1 MCNWVVDDVL
11 GKLNGE
17 GQGAW
22 VFGSLG
28 CLRTWDFLSK
38 GAIRGQ
44 SMILEKAIYAGKRA
58 TVRVLALAVLAS
70 IAGCATPPPAH
81 DKEAMAAYMEANDP
95 LEPMNRSIFEINRGI
110 DQLILR
116 PIAELYR
123 SALPDMVR
131 NSVRSFV
138 NHLETPNILI
148 HDLLQGETERASD
161 SLARFGINTAAGPLG
176 LRDVAA
182 GDNSGDSNAGVPFHN
197 EDLGQT
203 LAVWG
208 VDPGPYL
215 MLPILGPSNA
225 RDAIG
230 SALNFYIN
238 PINYV
243 MPLERRLGF
252 SLARKAVSGVDNRSR
267 SIESFDEIERGAIDF
282 YATVRS
288 LYRQYRASQI
298 ANGRGPANPLPEM
311 SGEFEEDNETERV
324 SSVVKK

>member
-1 MCNWVVDDVL
+1 MCNWAVDDVL
-11 GKLNGE
+11 GKLNGK
-17 GQGAW
+17 GQGAL
-22 VFGSLG
+22 VSGSLG
-28 CLRTWDFLSK
+28 CLRTWDFRSK

-44 SMILEKAIYAGKRA
+44 SMILGKTIYSVKRVA
-58 TVRVLALAVLAS
+58 PSVLALAVLAS
-70 IAGCATPPPAH
+70 MASCATPPPAN
-81 DKEAMAAYMEANDP
+81 DKEAMAAYKEANDP
-95 LEPMNRSIFEINRGI
+95 LEPINRSIFEINRGI

-116 PIAELYR
+116 PIAEFYG
-123 SALPDMVR
+123 SALPDVVR
-131 NSVRSFV
+131 NSVRSVFR
-138 NHLETPNILI
+138 NLQTPNILI

-161 SLARFGINTAAGPLG
+161 SLGRFVANTAVGPLG

-182 GDNSGDSNAGVPFHN
+182 GDNPDNPDAGIPFHD

-208 VDPGPYL
+208 VNSGPYL

-252 SLARKAVSGVDNRSR
+252 SLARKAVRGVDTRSR
-267 SIESFDEIERGAIDF
+267 NIESFDEIERGAIDF

-311 SGEFEEDNETERV
+311 SGEFREDNESERV

>member
-1 MCNWVVDDVL
+1 
-11 GKLNGE
+11 
-17 GQGAW
+17 
-22 VFGSLG
+22 
-28 CLRTWDFLSK
+28 
-38 GAIRGQ
+38 
-44 SMILEKAIYAGKRA
+44 MILEKAIYAGKRA
-58 TVRVLALAVLAS
+58 TVRVLALAALVSMAS
-70 IAGCATPPPAH
+70 CATPPPVN
-81 DKEAMAAYMEANDP
+81 DKEAVAAYKEANDP

-110 DQLILR
+110 DQLIFR
-116 PIAELYR
+116 PIAEFYG
-123 SALPDMVR
+123 SALPDVVR
-131 NSVRSFV
+131 NSVRSVFR
-138 NHLETPNILI
+138 NLQTPNILI

-161 SLARFGINTAAGPLG
+161 SLGRFVANTAVGPLG
-176 LRDVAA
+176 LRDVVA
-182 GDNSGDSNAGVPFHN
+182 GDNPDNPNAGIPFHD

-208 VDPGPYL
+208 VNSGPYL
-215 MLPILGPSNA
+215 MLPILGPSNV

-243 MPLERRLGF
+243 MPLERRRGF
-252 SLARKAVSGVDNRSR
+252 SLARKAVRGVDTRSR
-267 SIESFDEIERGAIDF
+267 NIESFDEIERGAIDF